1 MSGMPSITITFTEL
15 ASSAIQ
21 RGEKGIIAMILKE
34 TTVPTNPVISVASVT
49 DIPNTLSTANQN
61 QLKLALKGYVNAPLR
76 VVAYIIPKTVLV
88 DKYTVAT
95 DTTGKNPHDEGWYEK
110 NASDEYVLT
119 SDTVVDDEKT
129 YYIKGS
135 ESVNNT
141 DYTDALAYFRT
152 VKFDYL
158 VVPTAGTDAKTSDL
172 VSYVQTER
180 ANDKLIKAVLPN
192 TVADKEFIVNYA
204 TEKVYEGDTEY
215 TTEEFCARIAGIIA
229 GTPIAISCTYAPV
242 PELTDC
248 TRLSKSDM
256 DSAVDAGKLIVWW
269 DGEKVKVARG
279 VNSLTTLTQGK
290 NTQFQKIKI
299 VDTMDMIANDIR
311 MTAQDNY
318 LGKYA
323 NTYDNKC
330 LLISAIGNYF
340 DGLIADN
347 VLQSAKIEIDI
358 DANRSYLKARG
369 VDVDS
374 MTDDEIKV
382 ANTGSY
388 VFLKATL
395 SILDAIEDIVLPI
408 TI

>member
-1 MSGMPSITITFTEL
+1 MSGMPSISITFTEV

-21 RGEKGIIAMILKE
+21 RGERGIIAMILKE
-34 TTVPTNPVISVASVT
+34 TTVPENPVITCATVT
-49 DIPNTLSTANQN
+49 DVPNTLSTVNQN
-61 QLKLALKGYVNAPLR
+61 QIKLALKGYVNAPLR
-76 VVAYIIPKTVLV
+76 VIAYIIPATVIP
-88 DKYTVAT
+88 TGET
-95 DTTGKNPHDEGWYEK
+95 DP
-110 NASDEYVLT
+110 
-119 SDTVVDDEKT
+119 
-129 YYIKGS
+129 
-135 ESVNNT
+135 VNNT
-141 DYTDALAYFRT
+141 DYTDALNYFRT

-158 VVPTAGTDAKTSDL
+158 VIPTVGTDAKTSDI

-192 TVADKEFIVNYA
+192 TVADKEFIINFA
-204 TEKVYEGDTEY
+204 TTKVYEGDTEY
-215 TTEEFCARIAGIIA
+215 TTEEYCSRIAGIIA
-229 GTPIAISCTYAPV
+229 GTPLSISCTYAPL

-248 TRLSKSDM
+248 TRLSKTEM
-256 DSAVDAGKLIVWW
+256 DSAVNAGKLIVWW

-279 VNSLTTLTQGK
+279 VNSLTTLTSEK

-299 VDTMDMIANDIR
+299 LDAMDMIANDIR

-323 NTYDNKC
+323 NTYYNKC

-340 DGLIADN
+340 DTLIRDD
-347 VLQSAKIEIDI
+347 VLQSATITIDI
-358 DANRSYLKARG
+358 DANRSYLKGRG
-369 VDVDS
+369 VDVDK

-382 ANTGSY
+382 ANTGSF